1 MVRREL
7 LIATST
13 FFTCGLL
20 LQTRT
25 QYLAEAHQVV
35 PARRR
40 MGESLDVTFPAT
52 SSRCCEVSKRTK
64 LLFEERRR
72 NFNKLSEQDRRES
85 TRAIAVSSRDDF
97 RHYVH
102 KVLDDIEE
110 AESVGNMRTVTKL
123 TRILA
128 HKDRRTS
135 CNPSKGA
142 DGRLITTTA
151 QLLSGWEKFLGA
163 KFQRP
168 TADADRN
175 LENLVAEEDVLGY
188 DELEMCLK
196 ALRSG
201 KATGVTTCPLEPTE
215 GPCTL
220 RMNSSAYVA

>member
-1 MVRREL
+1 MRSGQRLCQFGSPDEVCLRCGTRDTSRQ
-7 LIATST
+7 AT
-13 FFTCGLL
+13 
-20 LQTRT
+20 QTT
-25 QYLAEAHQVV
+25 QK
-35 PARRR
+35 R
-40 MGESLDVTFPAT
+40 
-52 SSRCCEVSKRTK
+52 EVSLRTK

-72 NFNKLSEQDRRES
+72 NFNKMSQQDRRES

-110 AESVGNMRTVTKL
+110 AESVGNMRSVTKL

-135 CNPSKGA
+135 CNPSKGT
-142 DGRLITTTA
+142 DGRLITTTE
-151 QLLSGWEKFLGA
+151 QLLTGWEKFLGA

-168 TADADRN
+168 TADADWN

-188 DELEMCLK
+188 DELEVCLK

-201 KATGVTTCPLEPTE
+201 KATGCDNAVAKRQGVTTCP
-215 GPCTL
+215 
-220 RMNSSAYVA
+220 